1 MTERF
6 CSLII
11 LGPGA
16 PHTVK
21 LHLSR
26 SAIVILVLAFLL
38 SFLAVI
44 WVGYTFPQ
52 GVNELSRTA
61 LEAENLALRLE
72 TSNAKMGIMRL
83 DAKVADLEALS
94 KRIEG
99 LVEPPSHSAD

>member
-1 MTERF
+1 MSERF

-26 SAIVILVLAFLL
+26 LAIAILVLAFLL

-44 WVGYTFPQ
+44 WVGYTFPTS
-52 GVNELSRTA
+52 VNDLSRTE
-61 LEAENLALRLE
+61 LEAENRALRLE
-72 TSNAKMGIMRL
+72 TSNAKMGIMKL

-99 LVEPPSHSAD
+99 LVEPASQGAD

>member
-1 MTERF
+1 MSERF

-44 WVGYTFPQ
+44 WVGYTFPTS
-52 GVNELSRTA
+52 VNELSRTA
-61 LEAENLALRLE
+61 LEAENSALKLE

-83 DAKVADLEALS
+83 DARVADLEALS

-99 LVEPPSHSAD
+99 LVEPASQSAD